1 MNITSW
7 ITGAVLYASATD
19 TSVKE
24 ALAAAVKVGTN
35 LKGANLE
42 GANLEGAN
50 LKGANLEGANLIYAL
65 PVGDLRGY
73 RPYATWFND
82 QWMICAGC
90 RYFTIA
96 QARAHWGS
104 AEYPTPMR
112 GAQYVAAMDWL
123 ERQDK
128 PALDAEMERA
138 DG

>member
-1 MNITSW
+1 VNITSW

-24 ALAAAVKVGTN
+24 ALAAAVKVGT
-35 LKGANLE
+35 
-42 GANLEGAN
+42 N

>member
-24 ALAAAVKVGTN
+24 ALAAAVKVGT
-35 LKGANLE
+35 
-42 GANLEGAN
+42 N